1 MTSKKASEHFFF
13 LFEIDATNMPPMEPE
28 TTKAFLCSG
37 AYSLKGPKILFN
49 ETQLHRAELPI
60 VNGITNARSLA
71 RIYSLLIS
79 DINENGKTQKCLLS
93 EKNLLKAITNVT
105 PQGEPDQNWYNMA
118 TTFTKGSF
126 QVYDDCFNILEDGV
140 FGHSG

>member
-13 LFEIDATNMPPMEPE
+13 LFEIDAANVPPMEPG
-28 TTKAFLCSG
+28 TAKAFLCSG

-49 ETQLHRAELPI
+49 ETQLHRADLPT

-105 PQGEPDQNWYNMA
+105 PQGETDGDY
-118 TTFTKGSF
+118 
-126 QVYDDCFNILEDGV
+126 FNILGDGAY
-140 FGHSG
+140 GHSG